1 MESIRIRARAHL
13 PSVLLTLLSIVQAI
27 ALESLWDHTVHRQE
41 IYELSLAATTGW
53 LQIAVS
59 LFIII
64 MVWLAYVS
72 LVMRFIWTPSV
83 TDLTLPFF
91 VGVIELLMIESMGPD
106 ELGAWFV
113 VLALIFTL
121 LLLLTHSL
129 YRRARRD
136 SDNAEFFQQIQ
147 AATWRDH
154 LLNAAY
160 VAVVALAGIGFWLYD
175 YPGWVAVI
183 ALLVL
188 LCSVAYQIRLLA
200 GFWRT
205 SMGEVLP
212 TPATDSLASLHK
224 SVAKQ

>member
-1 MESIRIRARAHL
+1 MESIRNRAREHL

-27 ALESLWDHTVHRQE
+27 ALESLWDHTIHRQE
-41 IYELSLAATTGW
+41 IYELSMAATIGW

-72 LVMRFIWTPSV
+72 LVMRFTWTPSV

-91 VGVIELLMIESMGPD
+91 VGVMELLMIESMGQD
-106 ELGAWFV
+106 RLGAWFIV
-113 VLALIFTL
+113 VAMIFTL

-129 YRRARRD
+129 FRRARRD
-136 SDNAEFFQQIQ
+136 PENTEFFQQIQ
-147 AATWRDH
+147 AATWHDH

-160 VAVVALAGIGFWLYD
+160 VAVIALAGIGFWLVD
-175 YPGWVAVI
+175 YQDWVAVI
-183 ALLVL
+183 ALLIL
-188 LCSVAYQIRLLA
+188 LCAVSYQIRIVA

-205 SMGEVLP
+205 SMGEG
-212 TPATDSLASLHK
+212 TDGS
-224 SVAKQ
+224 

>member
-175 YPGWVAVI
+175 YPGWVAVM

>member
-175 YPGWVAVI
+175 YPDWVAVI
-183 ALLVL
+183 ALLLL
-188 LCSVAYQIRLLA
+188 LCTVAYQIRLVA

-212 TPATDSLASLHK
+212 ARATDS
-224 SVAKQ
+224 

>member
-1 MESIRIRARAHL
+1 MESIRNRAREHL

-27 ALESLWDHTVHRQE
+27 ALESLWDHTIHRQE
-41 IYELSLAATTGW
+41 IYELSMAATTGW

-59 LFIII
+59 LLIII

-72 LVMRFIWTPSV
+72 LVMRFIWTPSI

-91 VGVIELLMIESMGPD
+91 VGVMELLMIESMGQGR
-106 ELGAWFV
+106 LGAWFF
-113 VLALIFTL
+113 VLAMIFTL
-121 LLLLTHSL
+121 LLLVTHSL

-136 SDNAEFFQQIQ
+136 SHNAEFFQQIQ

-175 YPGWVAVI
+175 YQDWVAVI
-183 ALLVL
+183 ALLIL
-188 LCSVAYQIRLLA
+188 LCVVSYQIRLVA
-200 GFWRT
+200 DFWRT
-205 SMGEVLP
+205 SMGED
-212 TPATDSLASLHK
+212 ANGS
-224 SVAKQ
+224 

>member
-1 MESIRIRARAHL
+1 MESIRIRAREHL

-41 IYELSLAATTGW
+41 IFELSLAATAGW

-64 MVWLAYVS
+64 LVWLAYVS

-91 VGVIELLMIESMGPD
+91 VGVIELLMIESMGQD
-106 ELGAWFV
+106 RLGAWFV
-113 VLALIFTL
+113 VLAMIFTL

-129 YRRARRD
+129 FRRARRD
-136 SDNAEFFQQIQ
+136 PENAEFFQQIQ

-154 LLNAAY
+154 LINAAY
-160 VAVVALAGIGFWLYD
+160 PAVVAMAGIGFWLYD
-175 YPGWVAVI
+175 HQDWMAVI
-183 ALLVL
+183 ALLIT
-188 LCSVAYQIRLLA
+188 LCTVAYQIRVLT

-205 SMGEVLP
+205 SMGEG
-212 TPATDSLASLHK
+212 THG
-224 SVAKQ
+224 

>member
-1 MESIRIRARAHL
+1 MESIRIRARTHL

-41 IYELSLAATTGW
+41 IYELSLTAMTGW
-53 LQIAVS
+53 LQITVS
-59 LFIII
+59 LFTII

-72 LVMRFIWTPSV
+72 LVMRFVWTPSV

-106 ELGAWFV
+106 RLGVWFA
-113 VLALIFTL
+113 VLGLIFTL

-136 SDNAEFFQQIQ
+136 SDNAEFFQHIQ

-154 LLNAAY
+154 LLNVVY

-175 YPGWVAVI
+175 YPDWAAVI

-188 LCSVAYQIRLLA
+188 LCTVVYQIRLVA

-212 TPATDSLASLHK
+212 ARATDS
-224 SVAKQ
+224 

>member
-1 MESIRIRARAHL
+1 MESIRIRARTHL

-27 ALESLWDHTVHRQE
+27 ALESLWDHAVHRQE
-41 IYELSLAATTGW
+41 IYELSLTATTGW

-72 LVMRFIWTPSV
+72 LVMRFVWTPSV

-106 ELGAWFV
+106 RLGAWFA

-175 YPGWVAVI
+175 YPDWVAVI

-188 LCSVAYQIRLLA
+188 LCTVAYQIRLVA

-212 TPATDSLASLHK
+212 ARATDS
-224 SVAKQ
+224 